1 VTAFYVPVRP
11 GVFRSTEHT
20 VGPWA
25 ATDQHAGPPA
35 ALLVRALE
43 SVLPPADGWLARVS
57 VDLLGPIPVRELAG
71 TARVVRPGRSV
82 QLAEAE
88 LAVDGRPVARASG
101 WWHRCGDTVAVA
113 TGEPAP
119 ELPADARAEERP
131 WSGGYLGAMEWR
143 WTRGNFSEPG
153 PATVWT
159 RMRMPLVEDEEP
171 TPTQRVLATADSGN
185 GAGSALPL
193 RSWLFVNTELTV
205 HLLRPPTGEW
215 VCLDASTEIGPTGGG
230 LAVSRLSD
238 SAGLVGR
245 GAQALLVR
253 PR

>member
-1 VTAFYVPVRP
+1 MTAFYVPVRP
-11 GVFRSTEHT
+11 GVLRSTEHT
-20 VGPWA
+20 VGPWVE
-25 ATDQHAGPPA
+25 TDQHAGPPA
-35 ALLVRALE
+35 GLLVRALE
-43 SVLPPADGWLARVS
+43 SVLPPDGGWLARIS
-57 VDLLGPIPVRELAG
+57 VDLLGPVPVTELAVA
-71 TARVVRPGRSV
+71 ARVVRPGRAV

-88 LAVDGRPVARASG
+88 LAAGGRSVARAAG
-101 WWHRCGDTVAVA
+101 WWHRCDDTQAIA

-119 ELPADARAEERP
+119 ELPADSSVLEGA

-143 WTRGNFSEPG
+143 WIRGHFSEPG

-159 RMRMPLVEDEEP
+159 RMRMPLVDGEDP
-171 TPTQRVLATADSGN
+171 TPTQRVLVTADSGN

-193 RSWLFVNTELTV
+193 ESWLYVNTELTV
-205 HLLRPPTGEW
+205 HLLRPPTGAW
-215 VCLDASTEIGPTGGG
+215 VCLDAATEIGPTGGG